1 VAVRPPPRSGP
12 GMTRRALVP
21 LALAVTLT
29 ACGTSGVTTPRVQTA
44 VAGTF
49 TNLYLRQQH
58 LLGHDGITPDWVAG
72 QASCTRRGSPGTQGP
87 GDDWS
92 CQLRW
97 RGWDGTPILATYDV
111 EVRAGGCYTATGPT
125 TVTGG
130 RTIRTATGELA
141 TNPLF
146 QFDGC
151 FATG

>member
-1 VAVRPPPRSGP
+1 
-12 GMTRRALVP
+12 MTRRLLPAGVPPAPVLVAAL
-21 LALAVTLT
+21 LALA
-29 ACGTSGVTTPRVQTA
+29 ACGNSGVTTDRVQTA
-44 VAGTF
+44 LAAAF

-72 QASCTRRGSPGTQGP
+72 RASCARRGSPGTAGP

-97 RGWDGTPILATYDV
+97 RGWDGTAVLATYDV
-111 EVRAGGCYTATGPT
+111 EVRASGCYTATGPT
-125 TVTGG
+125 TITGG
-130 RTIRTATGELA
+130 RTIRTATGALA

-151 FATG
+151 FDTA